1 MASSVT
7 DRDQGYDRM
16 IADLDAL
23 ARDELEI
30 TVGVHEEEGGG
41 DEGNGR
47 TVAEI
52 AEANEFG
59 LGVPARPAI
68 TGWADENR
76 DAFTARMGQELEAA
90 LRARQSPAQRLD
102 ALAQVAAG
110 EVQAKIAG
118 GVPPP
123 NAPVTVARK
132 GSSTPLIDKGQ
143 FRSSI
148 RGKVGKRA

>member
-1 MASSVT
+1 
-7 DRDQGYDRM
+7 M
-16 IADLDAL
+16 IAALDAARSL
-23 ARDELEI
+23 AI
-30 TVGVHEEEGGG
+30 TIGVHEEEGGA

-68 TGWADENR
+68 TGWADEHG
-76 DAFTARMGQELEAA
+76 DEFTARMRQESEAA
-90 LRARQSPAQRLD
+90 LRARVSPAQRLD
-102 ALAQVAAG
+102 ALAQVGAG
-110 EVQAKIAG
+110 EIQAKIAA

-123 NAPVTVARK
+123 NSPVTIARK

-148 RGKVGKRA
+148 RGKVGPK

>member
-1 MASSVT
+1 
-7 DRDQGYDRM
+7 M
-16 IADLDAL
+16 IAALDEAG
-23 ARDELEI
+23 ALEI
-30 TVGVHEEEGGG
+30 TVGVHAEEGAG

-47 TVAEI
+47 TVAEV

-68 TGWADENR
+68 TGWADEN
-76 DAFTARMGQELEAA
+76 AESFPSRMRAETEAA
-90 LRARQSPAQRLD
+90 LAAKVSPAQRLD
-102 ALAQVAAG
+102 ALAQAAAG
-110 EVQAKIAG
+110 EIQSRIAG

-123 NAPVTVARK
+123 NAPSTIARK

-148 RGKVGKRA
+148 RGKVGPKT

>member
-1 MASSVT
+1 MASKVE
-7 DRDQGYDRM
+7 DRDNGYAKM

-23 ARDELEI
+23 GHLEI
-30 TVGVHEEEGGG
+30 TIGVHAEEGAG
-41 DEGNGR
+41 DEGNGL
-47 TVAEI
+47 TVAEV

-68 TGWADENR
+68 TGWADEN
-76 DAFTARMGQELEAA
+76 AETFPTRMREESEAA
-90 LRARQSPAQRLD
+90 LRARASPAQRLD
-102 ALAQVAAG
+102 ALAQVGAG
-110 EVQAKIAG
+110 EIQAKIAG

-123 NAPVTVARK
+123 NAPSTIARK

-148 RGKVGKRA
+148 RGKVGAK